1 MTEDF
6 NDIPAPAAALG
17 VVGPDQA
24 AAGPRFLPQQQI
36 LLYSSDEWEAF
47 VHEWAH
53 YCLKKLYTQVQR
65 FTGPGDRG
73 IDIAGFVD
81 TQKLQGVWDN
91 YQCKHYDHA
100 LQPGDVLPEIGKLL
114 WHTFKKAYRIP
125 RRYYFVAPHGVGTT
139 VAGYLAD
146 SGQLKQ
152 AVIDKW
158 EAQIGGKIT
167 KTESIVLEGAFL
179 AYAQAFDFSIFD
191 GKSCLQIVEEHRD
204 GCPHHA
210 ARFGGGL
217 PPRPD
222 PGEPPEKIA
231 PVESRY
237 ISQLLAAY
245 ADHKGCAV
253 PDLQA
258 LKAWPPLN
266 DHFGRQREAFYHA
279 ESLRVFARDTVPPG
293 TFESLQ
299 DEIHYGV
306 RDVHDAD
313 HPDGYMRVRKV
324 TEVAR
329 GLNITANALIVRT
342 HLKDRD
348 GICHQ
353 LANED
358 RLKWIKP

>member
-1 MTEDF
+1 MSGEF
-6 NDIPAPAAALG
+6 KDIPAPPAPAG
-17 VVGPDQA
+17 VIGPDQA
-24 AAGPRFLPQQQI
+24 AAGLRFLPQQQI

-65 FTGPGDRG
+65 FTGAGDRG

-81 TQKLQGVWDN
+81 AAKLQGIWDN

-100 LQPGDVLPEIGKLL
+100 LQPGDALPEIGKVL
-114 WHTFKKAYRIP
+114 WHTFNNAYRVP

-139 VAGYLAD
+139 LAGHLAD
-146 SGQLKQ
+146 PAQLKET
-152 AVIDKW
+152 VIAKW
-158 EAQIGGKIT
+158 ETQVADKIT
-167 KTESIVLEGAFL
+167 KTQSIILDGAFL
-179 AYAQAFDFSIFD
+179 AYVQAFDFSIFD
-191 GKSCLQIVEEHRD
+191 AKTSLEIIEQHRD
-204 GCPHHA
+204 SCSYHA
-210 ARFGGGL
+210 TRFGGGL

-222 PGEPPEKIA
+222 PGAPPEEIA
-231 PVESRY
+231 PTESRY
-237 ISQLLAAY
+237 IAQLLEAY
-245 ADHKGCAV
+245 ADHKQHPV
-253 PDLQA
+253 PDVHA

-266 DHFGRQREAFYHA
+266 EHFRRQRESFYHA

-299 DEIHYGV
+299 EEIHYGV

-313 HPDGYMRVRKV
+313 HPDGYVRVRKV
-324 TEVAR
+324 VETAR
-329 GLNITANALIVRT
+329 GLNITANALITRT